1 MYRVART
8 AHYDLY
14 ERDLASAR
22 RVAPPAGLEV
32 RRLEREE
39 LPRLHVLMTSRRRAH
54 LARDTAHCTMFAAFR
69 GDRIVG
75 YSWCTTNFGSVLD
88 FSPLTLPADAIFHG
102 YVHVARAER
111 HGGMA
116 SALFSASDRFF
127 HEQGVRAIW
136 YPAQSD
142 ERARGP
148 RGGRPVVR
156 CDPAHRA
163 TQLPQASLPHVAHAH
178 YYRARVTAPTVDAEL
193 SAQPTTAAPAGRGR
207 RIVLYAATRG
217 TTEAMRSARGLLLA
231 IVLGPRAFGIWTL
244 FRIVMRYTPL
254 SGLGVQRGLELEI
267 VQERAIGTEEAL
279 ARADEATRTT
289 LGWII
294 VTALGASLAALLA
307 SFIVT
312 DPAWQLALRAVSL
325 GVLLE
330 ELWVYATTY
339 LRALRELRRYAVL
352 EIVSAALHL
361 VAAIALAFAF
371 GLRGAIAGFVV
382 GALASLWTVRRC
394 APFRPE
400 LQAPA
405 LRRLL
410 GVGVPLALSSA
421 LTIALGTADRL
432 VVAAYGGAATLG
444 LYAFGVSIAG
454 LAASLAWIIRTVIF
468 PDVYGS
474 ARVAGAAPAMREHL
488 ERTVLP
494 FAALF
499 PPILGALAIA
509 MEPAVALALP
519 RYLAAAPAARVF
531 IFSAAAS
538 GITTLGAI
546 GMVAVGRQRLLPMLS
561 AIALCIN
568 LVCSMLA
575 LHFGLGLAAVAGGA
589 VLAQATIA
597 AGVLA
602 IVASQAAHARA
613 LPFVLRGMLPL
624 VWCLALVILLARLYD
639 PRALGGGAAS
649 LGTYLLLLLPITPL
663 MRAGLRNARGIARAA
678 PYTE

>member
-1 MYRVART
+1 MTAPITVPEAASHDART
-8 AHYDLY
+8 A
-14 ERDLASAR
+14 
-22 RVAPPAGLEV
+22 APP
-32 RRLEREE
+32 
-39 LPRLHVLMTSRRRAH
+39 
-54 LARDTAHCTMFAAFR
+54 
-69 GDRIVG
+69 
-75 YSWCTTNFGSVLD
+75 
-88 FSPLTLPADAIFHG
+88 
-102 YVHVARAER
+102 
-111 HGGMA
+111 
-116 SALFSASDRFF
+116 
-127 HEQGVRAIW
+127 
-136 YPAQSD
+136 
-142 ERARGP
+142 
-148 RGGRPVVR
+148 
-156 CDPAHRA
+156 
-163 TQLPQASLPHVAHAH
+163 
-178 YYRARVTAPTVDAEL
+178 
-193 SAQPTTAAPAGRGR
+193 GRGR

-267 VQERAIGTEEAL
+267 VQERAIGTEAAL
-279 ARADEATRTT
+279 ARAEASTRTA

-294 VTALGASLAALLA
+294 ATALAASLAALVA

-330 ELWVYATTY
+330 ELWVFATTY

-352 EIVSAALHL
+352 EIVNAALHL
-361 VAAIALAFAF
+361 AAAVGLAFVF
-371 GLRGAIAGFVV
+371 GLRGAVAGFVV

-400 LQAPA
+400 LESVV
-405 LRRLL
+405 LGRLL
-410 GVGVPLALSSA
+410 GVGLPLALSSA
-421 LTIALGTADRL
+421 LTIALSTADRL
-432 VVAAYGGAATLG
+432 VVAAYGGPATLG

-499 PPILGALAIA
+499 PPTLGALALA
-509 MEPAVALALP
+509 MEPAIALALP
-519 RYLAAAPAARVF
+519 RYLQAAPAARVF

-546 GMVAVGRQRLLPMLS
+546 GMVAVGRQRVLPVLS
-561 AIALCIN
+561 AVALCIN
-568 LVCSMLA
+568 LGCSMLA
-575 LHFGLGLAAVAGGA
+575 LHLGLGLAAVAGGA

-602 IVASQAAHARA
+602 IVASQAAHERA
-613 LPFVLRGMLPL
+613 LPFVLRGLLPL
-624 VWCLALVILLARLYD
+624 AWCLALVIFVDRLYD
-639 PRALGGGAAS
+639 PRTIAGGAEA
-649 LGTYLLLLLPITPL
+649 LGTYLLLLLPIAPL
-663 MRAGLRNARGIARAA
+663 MRTGFRNARGVARPAT
-678 PYTE
+678 YTE